1 MYSLSLFGAAAVI
14 DVGVNLVG
22 FVLSSSLQTE
32 KLYDMFGS
40 LSFLSISLLALFS
53 VPGLAAKQLV
63 LCGCVIIWALRLG
76 SFLVVRVFKTGGD
89 KRFDGVKTNPG
100 RFAIFWTLQA
110 IWVYVTLLPFLF
122 ALSASS
128 VGPLG
133 VVDTIGLSLWT
144 LGFAVE
150 SIADVQKFKFKM
162 DGVGDFITTGIW
174 KYSRHPNYFGEMV
187 LWWGLYLVC
196 LPSLKGAQHLA
207 ACSPLFVSMLI
218 SFVSGIPPL
227 ERSANKRFGDNQT
240 YLAYKDRT
248 PVLIPFLHT
257 PGLEQKTY

>member
-14 DVGVNLVG
+14 DVGVNLIG

-110 IWVYVTLLPFLF
+110 IWV
-122 ALSASS
+122 S
-128 VGPLG
+128 
-133 VVDTIGLSLWT
+133 
-144 LGFAVE
+144 
-150 SIADVQKFKFKM
+150 
-162 DGVGDFITTGIW
+162 
-174 KYSRHPNYFGEMV
+174 
-187 LWWGLYLVC
+187 C
-196 LPSLKGAQHLA
+196 
-207 ACSPLFVSMLI
+207 
-218 SFVSGIPPL
+218 
-227 ERSANKRFGDNQT
+227 
-240 YLAYKDRT
+240 
-248 PVLIPFLHT
+248 
-257 PGLEQKTY
+257 